1 MTYKF
6 KSQAT
11 DDLIML
17 GKDGDQFLRMLGREV
32 AAQGIIEVASMPGVL
47 AALEAAIADETQA
60 GKKAQTLAG
69 THSDSADST
78 ATEAEQEEA
87 HAVSQRHVALRQRL
101 WPMMDML
108 RRAHA
113 ADKPIV
119 WGV

>member
-17 GKDGDQFLRMLGREV
+17 GKDGDQLLRLLGREV
-32 AAQGIIEVASMPGVL
+32 APQGIIEVASIQGVL

-60 GKKAQTLAG
+60 ETQAG
-69 THSDSADST
+69 SADLT
-78 ATEAEQEEA
+78 ATEAEQDEA
-87 HAVSQRHVALRQRL
+87 NAVSQRHVALRQRL

>member
-17 GKDGDQFLRMLGREV
+17 GKDGDQLLRLLGREA

-47 AALEAAIADETQA
+47 AALEAAIADEKQA
-60 GKKAQTLAG
+60 GKKAETQA
-69 THSDSADST
+69 DSADAT
-78 ATEAEQEEA
+78 ATNAEQDEA
-87 HAVSQRHVALRQRL
+87 NAVSQRHVALGQRL

-108 RRAHA
+108 RRAQA
-113 ADKPIV
+113 ANKPIV